1 MYTISTF
8 PKPLPSKIGTARNIL
23 DKLISRNTEHL
34 KTVGILYGTTV
45 EFDLKLRI
53 CFKKKNKK
61 TSFTHTWSYL
71 IHIGPL

>member
-23 DKLISRNTEHL
+23 DKLINRNTEHL

-45 EFDLKLRI
+45 KFDLKPRI
-53 CFKKKNKK
+53 CFKKKKQN
-61 TSFTHTWSYL
+61 SFTHTWSYL